1 MPLTDADVRQMFYM
15 DGKTVMWREVPVS
28 GLTALFRRAAV
39 KHNNKAG
46 TAVEFWAGFREQPV
60 VVAAGIMVTEKRIAE
75 VLASEPGAPE
85 VSTAKAAKPPKAKA
99 APAAKVSDAA
109 PSPAPAAHPPADGMT
124 DGERR
129 HAEAYAKQA
138 RTRAIKTEMGF
149 AVTPMGEWRHKD
161 GRVWLDLFFQTEEG
175 LAAAEKIDGKGGAE

>member
-60 VVAAGIMVTEKRIAE
+60 VVAAGIMVTEKRIVE

-85 VSTAKAAKPPKAKA
+85 VSAAKAAKPPKAKA
-99 APAAKVSDAA
+99 APAAKASKA
-109 PSPAPAAHPPADGMT
+109 APAAQPPADGMT
-124 DGERR
+124 EGQRR
-129 HAEAYAKQA
+129 YAEAAAKQA
-138 RTRAIKTEMGF
+138 RPRAIKTEMGF
-149 AVTPMGEWRHKD
+149 AVTPMGDWRHED
-161 GRVWLDLFFQTEEG
+161 GRVWVDLFFQTEEG
-175 LAAAEKIDGKGGAE
+175 LAAADKVDGNGGAD